1 MTDKF
6 AKEFASPLG
15 PAELR
20 EKLQTFLGL
29 MTLAN
34 GNFGEFLDWL
44 SDYVTVALL
53 EPETILGE
61 LDNDI
66 NAAREI
72 VHVKSAQVMAAM
84 PTAGGIH

>member
-1 MTDKF
+1 MS
-6 AKEFASPLG
+6 KEFANMQD

-20 EKLQTFLGL
+20 QKLQTFLGL

-53 EPETILGE
+53 EPETILAE
-61 LDNDI
+61 LDHDI
-66 NAAREI
+66 ISARNI
-72 VHVKSAQVMAAM
+72 VQAKSAQVMADM
-84 PTAGGIH
+84 PTAGGVH

>member
-1 MTDKF
+1 MS
-6 AKEFASPLG
+6 KEFANMQD

-20 EKLQTFLGL
+20 QKLQTFLGL

-53 EPETILGE
+53 EPETILAE
-61 LDNDI
+61 LDHDI
-66 NAAREI
+66 ISARNI
-72 VHVKSAQVMAAM
+72 VQAKSAQVLADM
-84 PTAGGIH
+84 PTAGGVH

>member
-1 MTDKF
+1 MT
-6 AKEFASPLG
+6 KELANMQD

-20 EKLQTFLGL
+20 QKLQTFLGL

-53 EPETILGE
+53 EPETILAE
-61 LDNDI
+61 LDHDI
-66 NAAREI
+66 ISARNI
-72 VHVKSAQVMAAM
+72 VQAKSAQVMADM
-84 PTAGGIH
+84 PTAGGVH